1 MLLGQGCRC
10 REREGCSLFRGAVA
24 GKERGAPWSG
34 VQLQES
40 TERELLKL
48 VLRERGSASL
58 ARPLISGSTRC
69 LLCQYP
75 DCTGHPNC
83 GPSVLLSLSHIPPP
97 PPLHNSVQYTK
108 FCSHLLTCFEHP
120 LVMPAELMFTQMDEI
135 HYLSS
140 KINSP
145 NYRSE
150 SVHMPLIEIL
160 VLPSTLYLSVM
171 WQMHSIYIVI
181 VALIFLYDIWRTQSF
196 SAKCSITPI
205 ACYPTAKALHGVC
218 SVFDNSKL

>member
-1 MLLGQGCRC
+1 MFLGQGCRC
-10 REREGCSLFRGAVA
+10 REREGCSLVRGAAA
-24 GKERGAPWSG
+24 GEHRKGASETG
-34 VQLQES
+34 IKRKGQC
-40 TERELLKL
+40 
-48 VLRERGSASL
+48 
-58 ARPLISGSTRC
+58 LISTAPHQWFHQMFAVPVSRLHRSSKLWPIGLAFSFT
-69 LLCQYP
+69 
-75 DCTGHPNC
+75 H
-83 GPSVLLSLSHIPPP
+83 PP

-196 SAKCSITPI
+196 SAKCSITP
-205 ACYPTAKALHGVC
+205 
-218 SVFDNSKL
+218 

>member
-1 MLLGQGCRC
+1 MLLGLGCPY
-10 REREGCSLFRGAVA
+10 REREGCSLV
-24 GKERGAPWSG
+24 RGAPWSG

-58 ARPLISGSTRC
+58 AQPLISGSTRC

-75 DCTGHPNC
+75 DCTGHPNH
-83 GPSVLLSLSHIPPP
+83 GPSVLLSLSHMHTH
-97 PPLHNSVQYTK
+97 LHLHSSVQYSK
-108 FCSHLLTCFEHP
+108 SCSHLLTHFEHP

-145 NYRSE
+145 NYRNE
-150 SVHMPLIEIL
+150 SVHMPFNEIL
-160 VLPSTLYLSVM
+160 VHPSTLYLSVM

-181 VALIFLYDIWRTQSF
+181 VVLIFLYDVWRTQVLV
-196 SAKCSITPI
+196 PNVQ
-205 ACYPTAKALHGVC
+205 LHP
-218 SVFDNSKL
+218 